1 MQARETRTDLL
12 AEQILDI
19 ADDGGQDWHE
29 DSKGKK
35 KLDREAVLRSR
46 LRVDARQ
53 WQMARLDP
61 RLWGDKQSLDVSA
74 SIMMLTPEERV
85 QKALALF
92 DLMEKFVERERNPVG
107 GGPLVYDPGGDLPV
121 LVAPDQKQIRARLII
136 CPAFLG
142 VRSLLPPNRPP
153 RPARSITPAKTSSP
167 VWPPLDDREL
177 DSRTIGGPFAPEGTC
192 PWCDRRHLWVSEQPR
207 PKRAVQ
213 RKKRGRS
220 SSRMSAKH

>member
-1 MQARETRTDLL
+1 MPHTIRPKAKGPAKAKRPAHRPTKYTPELGLQICDAIAGGHSLTKAAAKFNLPAETVCRWTVRHPDFRQQYMQARETRTDLL

-92 DLMEKFVERERNPVG
+92 DLMEKFVERARNPVG
-107 GGPLVYDPGGDLPV
+107 GGPLVYDPGDDDLPLLEV
-121 LVAPDQKQIRARLII
+121 PRNSGFGQK
-136 CPAFLG
+136 
-142 VRSLLPPNRPP
+142 
-153 RPARSITPAKTSSP
+153 
-167 VWPPLDDREL
+167 
-177 DSRTIGGPFAPEGTC
+177 
-192 PWCDRRHLWVSEQPR
+192 
-207 PKRAVQ
+207 
-213 RKKRGRS
+213 
-220 SSRMSAKH
+220 

>member
-1 MQARETRTDLL
+1 MPHTIRPKAKGPAKGKRPAHRPTKYTPELGLKICDAIAGGLSLTKAAAKFNLPAETVCRWTVRHPDFRQQYMQARETRTDLL

-92 DLMEKFVERERNPVG
+92 DLMEKFVERMRKPVG
-107 GGPLVYDPGGDLPV
+107 GGPLVYDPGDDSLP
-121 LVAPDQKQIRARLII
+121 
-136 CPAFLG
+136 
-142 VRSLLPPNRPP
+142 LLEVP
-153 RPARSITPAKTSSP
+153 RPA
-167 VWPPLDDREL
+167 
-177 DSRTIGGPFAPEGTC
+177 GFG
-192 PWCDRRHLWVSEQPR
+192 
-207 PKRAVQ
+207 
-213 RKKRGRS
+213 KK
-220 SSRMSAKH
+220 